1 MPDVVCS
8 FRSGIAVRGKQAKIL
23 SDGSLED
30 LLLFADEP
38 HPLRNKVL
46 PIEIDAETPAKVW
59 QVSAATSEF
68 SKLASGS
75 NLTFESEA
83 GFPPDWSHASLAH
96 ANRYL
101 HHSQAR

>member
-59 QVSAATSEF
+59 QVSAATRGVTGLESDANLPVRMRQTCMRPIRWE
-68 SKLASGS
+68 SRLAD
-75 NLTFESEA
+75 A
-83 GFPPDWSHASLAH
+83 KC
-96 ANRYL
+96 
-101 HHSQAR
+101 

>member
-8 FRSGIAVRGKQAKIL
+8 FRRGIAVRGKQAKIL

-30 LLLFADEP
+30 LLLFADQP

-68 SKLASGS
+68 SKLVSAAKREF
-75 NLTFESEA
+75 TK
-83 GFPPDWSHASLAH
+83 
-96 ANRYL
+96 RK
-101 HHSQAR
+101 